1 MNRIFTQISVVSVLS
16 ATVFT
21 YEIAGQFVPGATTAE
36 QAPSAAGSPAPVSAP
51 VTPPPAAVAV
61 PTGPER
67 RPDYVLGPEDQIIIR
82 AFQAEE
88 LSDKPVPIS
97 GQGYIN
103 LPMIGQIHAA
113 GLTVAQLEAKIV
125 ESLRKFVQQPQVT
138 ILVSDYRSQP
148 VSVMGAVRAPG
159 VVQLRGAKNIVEVIS
174 LAGGLTPDAGN
185 TVTVTRELTKGKIAL
200 ASASEDPSQKYSVA
214 RLNLQKVMTGQT
226 PQDNIMIQADDV
238 LTVPRAQMVY
248 VIGEVQRPGGYVLND
263 RESISLLQ
271 VLSLAGGLKQTAS
284 PKKAKVLRDEEG
296 KTGRTEL
303 TNNVKK
309 ILDGDA
315 PDIQLRADDI
325 LFVPNNLPKQAGL
338 RALESAVNIG
348 TGLAIWRF

>member
-1 MNRIFTQISVVSVLS
+1 MNRTFSKITFASVLS
-16 ATVFT
+16 ATVF
-21 YEIAGQFVPGATTAE
+21 AFDVAAQFMPGAPAS
-36 QAPSAAGSPAPVSAP
+36 QAPAAQGPIATPTQVSA
-51 VTPPPAAVAV
+51 PPPAA

-67 RPDYVLGPEDQIIIR
+67 RPDYVLGPDDVIIIR

-88 LSDKPVPIS
+88 LSDKPVQIT

-103 LPMIGQIHAA
+103 LPMIGQIQAG
-113 GLTVAQLEAKIV
+113 GLTVAQLESSIAH
-125 ESLRKFVQQPQVT
+125 ELEKFVKQPQVT
-138 ILVSDYRSQP
+138 IMVSDYRSQP
-148 VSVMGAVRAPG
+148 VSVMGAVRSPG

-174 LAGGLTPDAGN
+174 LAGGLSPDAGN
-185 TVTVTRELTKGKIAL
+185 TLTVTREIKRGKL
-200 ASASEDPSQKYSVA
+200 PLSTVSEDPSQHYTVA
-214 RLNLQKVMTGQT
+214 RINLQKVMTGQT

-248 VIGEVQRPGGYVLND
+248 VIGEVQRPGGYVLTD

-271 VLSLAGGLKQTAS
+271 VLSLAGGMKPTAS

-296 KTGRTEL
+296 KSGRTEIA
-303 TNNVKK
+303 NNVKK

-315 PDIQLRADDI
+315 PDIQLHAEDI
-325 LFVPNNLPKQAGL
+325 LFVPNNIPKQAGL

-348 TGLAIWRF
+348 TGMAIWRF